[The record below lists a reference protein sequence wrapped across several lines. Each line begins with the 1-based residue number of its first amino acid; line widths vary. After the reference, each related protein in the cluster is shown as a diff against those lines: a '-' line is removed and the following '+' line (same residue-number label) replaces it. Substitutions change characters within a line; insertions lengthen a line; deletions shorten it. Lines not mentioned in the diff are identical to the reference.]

1 MTKHRSTFERL
12 EYYFGILLEGVV
24 GVHVTVK
31 LFATFREGRF
41 KVEERDLPQES
52 KVLDVLEP
60 LNISPEEIAIC
71 LVNGRNVN
79 EQHVLNDGDT
89 IALFPPVGGG

>member
-1 MTKHRSTFERL
+1 MGMR
-12 EYYFGILLEGVV
+12 
-24 GVHVTVK
+24 VTVK

-41 KVEERDLPQES
+41 KVEEQDLPEGS
-52 KVLDVLEP
+52 KVLNILEP
-60 LNISPEEIAIC
+60 LEIPPQEVAIC

>member
-1 MTKHRSTFERL
+1 MR
-12 EYYFGILLEGVV
+12 
-24 GVHVTVK
+24 VTVK

-41 KVEERDLPQES
+41 KVEERELPQES
-52 KVLDVLEP
+52 RLLDVLQP
-60 LNISPEEIAIC
+60 LNIKPEEVAIC

-79 EQHVLNDGDT
+79 ELHVLKDGDT